1 MPARQRPR
9 GSRASL
15 EQELKD
21 VQRRIAEAE
30 QREGDRLG
38 KLAIQAGLARLEL
51 DEKTVIE
58 EFKKIAAR
66 FQEQPSEATHEPAKQ
81 GRKPA
86 RKGGAQPP
94 PGQPSSAPNG
104 ADRGAP
110 ELALEVRSDP
120 GANQPSVA

>member
-1 MPARQRPR
+1 MPSRQRPR
-9 GSRASL
+9 ETRASL

-30 QREGDRLG
+30 QREADRLG
-38 KLAIQAGLARLEL
+38 KLAIQAGLTRLEL
-51 DEKTVIE
+51 DEKIVIE

-66 FQEQPSEATHEPAKQ
+66 FQEKPSEATHAPAKQ
-81 GRKPA
+81 GRKPPA

-94 PGQPSSAPNG
+94 GQPPSAQNG

>member
-1 MPARQRPR
+1 MPSRQRPR
-9 GSRASL
+9 ETRASL

-30 QREGDRLG
+30 QREADRLG
-38 KLAIQAGLARLEL
+38 KLAIQAGLTRLEL

-66 FQEQPSEATHEPAKQ
+66 FQEKPSEAPHEPAKQ

-86 RKGGAQPP
+86 RKRGAQP

>member
-1 MPARQRPR
+1 MPSRQRPR
-9 GSRASL
+9 ESRASL

-30 QREGDRLG
+30 QREADRLG

-66 FQEQPSEATHEPAKQ
+66 FQEKPSEATHEPAKQ
-81 GRKPA
+81 GRNPA
-86 RKGGAQPP
+86 RKGGAQP

-110 ELALEVRSDP
+110 ELALEVRGDP